1 MYILLFVFAYVRRTR
16 NGRKHVVRAW
26 CHVSVMRATH
36 TQAREGPK
44 NEKGVVVVRAVEV
57 VHPGLQTLPLVY
69 TKL

>member
-26 CHVSVMRATH
+26 CHVSVMRATR
-36 TQAREGPK
+36 TGEGPDPK
-44 NEKGVVVVRAVEV
+44 TKKAFVVHAVEV

-69 TKL
+69 TQL

>member
-26 CHVSVMRATH
+26 CHVSVMRAT
-36 TQAREGPK
+36 QARGTQI

-69 TKL
+69 TQL